1 MGRKRSSNTP
11 INAKQDAFALEC
23 ALNGDN
29 ATEAYRVVYGQGNYS
44 DESLMAEAC
53 TLRNSHKVD
62 IRVKEYQEARRRAT
76 IAQKEEAQEVLSDI
90 MRTGPADL
98 FYRDPKTGKAKMR
111 SPQQLHRATARA
123 VKTMNNDN
131 GKVSYT
137 FESKIE
143 AVRELARLNGWYA
156 PNEVNVKSAGSV
168 NGELRIGFN
177 DDGQA

>member
-1 MGRKRSSNTP
+1 MARKRSSNTP
-11 INAKQDAFALEC
+11 INAKQDAFALEY
-23 ALNGDN
+23 ALNGGN
-29 ATEAYRVVYGQGNYS
+29 ATEAYRVVYGQGKYS
-44 DESLMAEAC
+44 DDALMTEASL
-53 TLRNSHKVD
+53 LRNTPKVD
-62 IRVKEYQEARRRAT
+62 QRIREYQEERRQAT
-76 IAQKEEAQEVLSDI
+76 IAKKEEAQEVLSDI

-111 SPQQLHRATARA
+111 SPQQLHKATARA

-177 DDGQA
+177 DDEQV